1 MRAATV
7 LAGAISFLFS
17 IGCLTV
23 PAAPVA
29 DGTLFQDD
37 FSSGDLSQ
45 WTVGLTDATNPP
57 NAVAEYDGTQGSPA
71 GSFHIF
77 TGTQDEGF
85 GRPIMADATTEPEW
99 VTEFDFRLNSTDD
112 SNAGSNFIL
121 YAAYGAGGFTAI
133 DIELGLPAGVEFNS
147 SPWDL
152 NVFDSAGGHGID
164 ANLAWDTWH
173 HFTIHRVFATGVVD
187 LYVNDS
193 LLGTYSSPNA
203 GLKLGNAQIGDVTG
217 SAMFGNANW
226 DNFSIGGVIPEPG
239 ALSLLLFAGLLL
251 RGLNS
256 RWR

>member
-1 MRAATV
+1 MRAWWIAAAV
-7 LAGAISFLFS
+7 FMAGAWSASATPISDGSLF
-17 IGCLTV
+17 
-23 PAAPVA
+23 
-29 DGTLFQDD
+29 FDD
-37 FSSGDLSQ
+37 FGTGDLSK
-45 WTVGLTDATNPP
+45 WTGNPSG
-57 NAVAEYDGTQGSPA
+57 AGVREYDGVVGNPA
-71 GSFHIF
+71 GSFHVA
-77 TGTQDEGF
+77 TGTPDEAF

-99 VTEFDFRLNSTDD
+99 VTEFDFRLNSTGDV
-112 SNAGSNFIL
+112 NAGGNFIL

-133 DIELGLPAGVEFNS
+133 DIELGLPAGVEFNT